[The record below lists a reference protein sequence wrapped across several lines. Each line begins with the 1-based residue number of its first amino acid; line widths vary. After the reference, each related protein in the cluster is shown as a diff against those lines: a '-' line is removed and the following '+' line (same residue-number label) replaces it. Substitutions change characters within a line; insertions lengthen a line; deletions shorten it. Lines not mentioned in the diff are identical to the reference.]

1 MSCGNVIFCH
11 RDNQISESM
20 KRIIIICEGPTERE
34 FCNTVL
40 APYLAPKGIYLNAPL
55 IKHSHGGIVPCP
67 LLQQQIDIHLRA
79 EHTAYVTT
87 LIDYYGLADR
97 HHFPMWEASRHL
109 AQVAEAVTMIEQ
121 GMLNAIDES
130 MRPRFIPYIQLHEFE
145 GLLFSSIDVFEKVI
159 PHDDLM
165 GTGELKQIAEGF
177 DNPEM
182 INNSR
187 ETSPSHRLER
197 IIRGYDKVVYGN
209 YIAEAIGINRI
220 CERCPRF
227 NSWVERLT
235 AVKDLA

>member
-55 IKHSHGGIVPCP
+55 IKHSHGGIVPWP

-109 AQVAEAVTMIEQ
+109 AQV
-121 GMLNAIDES
+121 
-130 MRPRFIPYIQLHEFE
+130 
-145 GLLFSSIDVFEKVI
+145 
-159 PHDDLM
+159 
-165 GTGELKQIAEGF
+165 
-177 DNPEM
+177 
-182 INNSR
+182 
-187 ETSPSHRLER
+187 HRLER

-227 NSWVERLT
+227 NSWVESLT